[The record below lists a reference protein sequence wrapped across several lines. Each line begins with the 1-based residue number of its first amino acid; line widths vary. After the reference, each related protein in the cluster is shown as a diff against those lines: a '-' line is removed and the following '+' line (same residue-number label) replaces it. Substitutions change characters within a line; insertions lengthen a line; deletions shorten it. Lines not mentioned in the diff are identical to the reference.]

1 MKRISLLL
9 YLVYLSVY
17 SQHGIGSNWDSE
29 VLIPRYDTSKNQRG
43 VLFNNLAVSPS
54 GRIFLLTTESNP
66 SSGLISGCYLYYS
79 DDNGNN
85 WSSPKLF
92 QPMQLVIGPSPMKL
106 VFGTDNNLHLLWNA
120 KNPAAVFYSR
130 YDYNLNLLID
140 TIRIASKVLYND
152 FATHFTVD
160 RNGRLH
166 AIWHEGNTG
175 SNQTAEVYYG
185 RSTNGGLT
193 WSVQRLSNMDGKHSA
208 FPRAQFEAC
217 SGDTLAIAWRDSV
230 SSSGS
235 LQNWDVYMCISTNGG
250 INWNAPFAAAST
262 SDYESDPDIVIDDLN
277 NIHLFYHV
285 YPVGNPFYGANIK
298 YKMTSNLGI
307 NWVNIQQLSE
317 LNKRSHL
324 LEGERYDPVRNILWA
339 MWKDE
344 RDFSGGNAKADI
356 IITYSTNRGISWS
369 VPEFATDKGDS
380 SVGFKAAEFMPNGDY
395 IINYEC
401 GPSFNNLRVYFRKR
415 TWMSIGI
422 NPVNNIIPDQF
433 KLHQNYPN
441 PFNPITSI
449 RFELPFSA
457 EVKLKFYSTNGSEIL
472 SYSDE
477 LETGIYDYV
486 FDGFSHPS
494 SVYFCMFE
502 AIVSN
507 GKIFRD
513 TIKMILLK

>member
-1 MKRISLLL
+1 MRKTIILLL
-9 YLVYLSVY
+9 IFLSNSY
-17 SQHGIGSNWDSE
+17 SQHGVGSNWQNE
-29 VLIPRYDTSKNQRG
+29 VLIPKYDTSKNQRG

-185 RSTNGGLT
+185 RSTNGGLN

-250 INWNAPFAAAST
+250 INWSAPFAAAST

-285 YPVGNPFYGANIK
+285 YPVGNPFDGANIK

-307 NWVNIQQLSE
+307 NWVNMQQLSE

-369 VPEFATDKGDS
+369 VPEFGTDKGDS
-380 SVGFKAAEFMPNGDY
+380 TVGYKAASLLPNGDY
-395 IINYEC
+395 IMNYES
-401 GPSFNNLRVYFRKR
+401 GMTVNNSRVFFRRR
-415 TWMSIGI
+415 TISTIGI
-422 NPVNNIIPDQF
+422 NHSNNQNPVGF
-433 KLHQNYPN
+433 ALYQNYPN
-441 PFNPITSI
+441 PFNPVTSI
-449 RFELPFSA
+449 KFDIPKQQF
-457 EVKLKFYSTNGSEIL
+457 VKLVIYDINGREVEIL
-472 SYSDE
+472 LNKSLSHGSYSIQYNASNLSSGVYFYR
-477 LETGIYDYV
+477 LETDN
-486 FDGFSHPS
+486 GFADS
-494 SVYFCMFE
+494 
-502 AIVSN
+502 
-507 GKIFRD
+507 K
-513 TIKMILLK
+513 KMIVAK